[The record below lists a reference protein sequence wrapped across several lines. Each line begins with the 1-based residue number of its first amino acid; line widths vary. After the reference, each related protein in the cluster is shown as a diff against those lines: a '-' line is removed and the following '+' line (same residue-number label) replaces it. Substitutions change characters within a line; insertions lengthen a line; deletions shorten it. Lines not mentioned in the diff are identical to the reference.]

1 MPRYHP
7 SLAGLVL
14 KNYRKEHQLTQAQLA
29 HALGIEARTL
39 RMYENG
45 ERPLENIQDLRRIAI
60 ILGIEPK
67 LFGLTPTTSDVC
79 TPEQIEEV
87 VDHTWS
93 LISEACFIEAR
104 AMIETLLRDV
114 GYHTANEDPLFLS
127 SLARAYQ
134 AAGHVVSITSRTG
147 EVGRAL
153 YHFQQMESLA
163 HAVNDQTLLNIA
175 LTYQGELLRR
185 RGDIALALT
194 YLEAVRDTTPQADVV
209 ERGNALQL
217 LGRAYLQAEDLKGFE
232 YTLAEAEELAQTIQ
246 PVALTSRHSF
256 SLGSVYDEYGKG
268 YGRMGLLKKSLSY
281 FDRAEA
287 FLSTTKRWMLVLGA
301 GRAETLIYCSE
312 YKEGVE
318 LAVKVAKA
326 AHIHGHLRVLE
337 RLMRARHYLDQRAAE
352 ISSLSRA
359 LSEVLDGPIDR

>member
-1 MPRYHP
+1 
-7 SLAGLVL
+7 
-14 KNYRKEHQLTQAQLA
+14 
-29 HALGIEARTL
+29 
-39 RMYENG
+39 
-45 ERPLENIQDLRRIAI
+45 
-60 ILGIEPK
+60 
-67 LFGLTPTTSDVC
+67 
-79 TPEQIEEV
+79 
-87 VDHTWS
+87 
-93 LISEACFIEAR
+93 
-104 AMIETLLRDV
+104 MIETLLRDV

-134 AAGHVVSITSRTG
+134 AAGHVISITSRTS
-147 EVGRAL
+147 EVG
-153 YHFQQMESLA
+153 
-163 HAVNDQTLLNIA
+163 
-175 LTYQGELLRR
+175 
-185 RGDIALALT
+185 
-194 YLEAVRDTTPQADVV
+194 
-209 ERGNALQL
+209 GNALQL